1 MLTKKFCFM
10 IFLKLYFKPV
20 TVSIYQPYFTLDTLG
35 LDLKPTQLTPWPN
48 LPHPTLFSTVER
60 MVNYLRILHQL
71 LVHIIGV
78 NKFKIS
84 LFYLPKKCS

>member
-20 TVSIYQPYFTLDTLG
+20 TVSIYQPHFTLDTLG

-48 LPHPTLFSTVER
+48 LPHPTLLGKRENPLWAPTPYVGMSCYPMQT
-60 MVNYLRILHQL
+60 L
-71 LVHIIGV
+71 
-78 NKFKIS
+78 
-84 LFYLPKKCS
+84 